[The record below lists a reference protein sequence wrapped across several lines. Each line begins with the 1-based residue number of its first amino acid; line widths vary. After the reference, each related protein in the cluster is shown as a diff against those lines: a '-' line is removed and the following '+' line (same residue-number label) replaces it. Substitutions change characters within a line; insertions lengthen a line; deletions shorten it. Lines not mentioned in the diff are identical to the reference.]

1 MTPGRPYGLPVYQF
15 VYVSS
20 EVITF
25 TEERLAHLLE
35 MSRRKNSECGITGLL
50 LYVNGNF
57 IQLLEG
63 AKEDVLAT
71 ASRIRADNRHRGM
84 NTLLDAECEK
94 RDFGNWSMGFKRLEG
109 LEAETLPGYND
120 FLSQE
125 ADKSAQHSAALQ
137 ILEFFKEITR

>member
-25 TEERLAHLLE
+25 TEERLQKLLE
-35 MSRRKNSECGITGLL
+35 ISRRKNSECGVTGLL

-63 AKEDVLAT
+63 AKKDVLVT
-71 ASRIRADNRHRGM
+71 ISRIRADNRHRGM

-94 RDFGNWSMGFKRLEG
+94 RDFENWSMGFKRVDG
-109 LEAETLPGYND
+109 LEAETFSGYSE
-120 FLSQE
+120 FLSR
-125 ADKSAQHSAALQ
+125 DNDPSAQASAARQMLA
-137 ILEFFKEITR
+137 FFKEITR